1 MKKCLLFLTL
11 ALTALLFAACGVL
24 PAVAGFLAPSTQE
37 VVEIE
42 TEQPVITP
50 SAPPATDAVPTDSV
64 APTPPDVEPEA
75 TPGLY
80 GPEDKLVAITFDDG
94 PYQGVT
100 DKILNVV
107 EQYVEHDVHV
117 TFFVL
122 GLQVAK
128 NPSLVARAVELGCEI
143 GNHTYHHKKLTSL
156 SPEEMLAEVEDVCGM
171 VREIA
176 DITPALVRPPYG
188 AKDDA
193 VRANIPYPLI
203 LWDIDTLDWST
214 RNAQS
219 TLEAALKCEDGDII
233 LMHDVRAESA
243 EAFEALVP
251 QLLEK
256 GFKLV
261 TVSEMFAAKGIALE
275 AGKDYRKAR

>member
-1 MKKCLLFLTL
+1 MKKCLLAATLIPL
-11 ALTALLFAACGVL
+11 ALLCAACGVL
-24 PAVAGFLAPSTQE
+24 PAVGGLLAPATPD
-37 VVEIE
+37 VVDIE
-42 TEQPVITP
+42 TAQPVQSP
-50 SAPPATDAVPTDSV
+50 SAPPSI
-64 APTPPDVEPEA
+64 DVEPADSAAPSPPGVDPLA
-75 TPGLY
+75 TPGPY

-100 DKILNVV
+100 DKILDVV

-122 GLQVAK
+122 GVQVAK
-128 NPSLVARAVELGCEI
+128 NPSLVARAVTLGCEI
-143 GNHTYHHKKLTSL
+143 GNHTYDHKKLTSL
-156 SPEEMLAEVEDVCGM
+156 SPEEMLSEVEDVCAM

-176 DITPALVRPPYG
+176 GITPAIVRPPYG

-233 LMHDVRAESA
+233 LMHDVRADTA

-251 QLLEK
+251 QLLEQ

-261 TVSEMFAAKGIALE
+261 SVSEMFAAKGIPLE